1 MAQPKRKERVALP
14 LVGAALVAALMIMVW
29 ALALRELS
37 LRRTLL
43 EFEAHRALT
52 ALTELVREGQP
63 SEASLRD
70 VLGFGLYTEDGER
83 LFAYGSAP
91 ERFVPLRYADDAGY
105 RAGVRLSPGSIVL
118 VRALGVAIGMRRGGM
133 MGAPGAESPP
143 APMARMRRPAQG
155 DPVPSYAYI
164 EYDRAGLSRARL
176 AILATAG
183 ALTALL
189 AGLWGF
195 IRSLYLRYARYR
207 DEEARNRELVE
218 LGEAAR
224 VIAHEIKNPLGVMR
238 IQCAVLRR
246 SLAADSAKG
255 VDILEDEI
263 ARIDR
268 MAERVREFLRS
279 PGAGPTAIDL
289 GAFLRD
295 LGGRYGAAVELGE
308 LPTDGEAI
316 AAAEEDGLRSLLDN
330 LIANALEACERSG
343 RPESP
348 RLALRRQKKT
358 WAVEIADRGPGVPA
372 ELRDRLFEPFFTTK
386 ERGTGLGL
394 ALARKY
400 ARAWGG
406 ELTFAPRPGG
416 GAAFT
421 LILRASA

>member
-1 MAQPKRKERVALP
+1 MPKPRRKERVVLP
-14 LVGAALVAALMIMVW
+14 LVGAALVAALAIMVW

-63 SEASLRD
+63 SDASLRD
-70 VLGFGLYTEDGER
+70 VLGFGLYGEDGSS

-91 ERFVPLRYADDAGY
+91 ERFVPLRYADDAGF
-105 RAGVRLSPGSIVL
+105 RAGVRLNPGSIVL
-118 VRALGVAIGMRRGGM
+118 VRALGVAVGMRRGAM
-133 MGAPGAESPP
+133 MGSPGAEALP
-143 APMARMRRPAQG
+143 APMARMRRPTQG
-155 DPVPSYAYI
+155 EPVPVYAYI
-164 EYDRAGLSRARL
+164 EYDRASLSRARL
-176 AILATAG
+176 AILAIA
-183 ALTALL
+183 AAATALL

-195 IRSLYLRYARYR
+195 VRSLYLRYARYR

-246 SLAADSAKG
+246 SLGDESTKG
-255 VDILEDEI
+255 VGILEDEI

-268 MAERVREFLRS
+268 MAERVREFLRA
-279 PGAGPTAIDL
+279 PGAEPSAIDL
-289 GAFLRD
+289 GPFLRD
-295 LGGRYGAAVELGE
+295 LGGRYGAAIELGE

-316 AAAEEDGLRSLLDN
+316 ASAEEDGLRALLDN
-330 LIANALEACERSG
+330 LIANALEACDRSG
-343 RPESP
+343 CAEAP
-348 RLALRRQKKT
+348 RLSLRRQKNA
-358 WAVEIADRGPGVPA
+358 WAVEIADRGAGVPA
-372 ELRDRLFEPFFTTK
+372 ELRARLFEPFFTTK

-394 ALARKY
+394 ALARKH

-406 ELTFAPRPGG
+406 DLAYAPRQGG
-416 GAAFT
+416 GAVFS
-421 LILRASA
+421 LILRESE